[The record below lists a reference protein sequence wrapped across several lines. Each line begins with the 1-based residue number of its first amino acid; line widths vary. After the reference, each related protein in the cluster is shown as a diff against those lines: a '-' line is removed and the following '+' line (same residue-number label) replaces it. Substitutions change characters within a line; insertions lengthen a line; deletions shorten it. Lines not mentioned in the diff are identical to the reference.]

1 MTNMLEIPLN
11 VRAKI
16 VKINGKARLKLLQHG
31 LHVGDVI
38 HVLREAPLGGPLLVG
53 VDSREVA
60 ISRKIAESIIV
71 EVE

>member
-16 VKINGKARLKLLQHG
+16 IQINGSARRKLLQHG
-31 LHVGDVI
+31 LHVGDVVRI
-38 HVLREAPLGGPLLVG
+38 LREAPLGGPLLVD
-53 VDSREVA
+53 VNAREVA
-60 ISRKIAESIIV
+60 IGRKIAEKIVV